1 MTSNLLAET
10 IAANLAAVRAR
21 IANAAEQAG
30 RPVSDIKLVA
40 VGKTHDAQAIAAAIA
55 ADQLT
60 FGENRVQEAKTKYP
74 DLKAAH
80 PDLDLHLIGP
90 LQTNKVKD
98 AVALFDA
105 IHTVDRPHLAD
116 ALASELKRTGRRLD
130 CFVQVNTG
138 EEPQK
143 AGVAPRDALAF
154 LDKCRTDFGIVISGL
169 MCIPPADEEPSLHFA
184 LLLKLARDAGLKE
197 LSMGMSGDYETAIRF
212 GATHVRVGS
221 AIFGARP
228 AAEQITS
235 A

>member
-21 IANAAEQAG
+21 IANAAAQAG

-74 DLKAAH
+74 DLMTAH

-105 IHTVDRPHLAD
+105 IHTVDRPHLAE
-116 ALASELKRTGRRLD
+116 ALASELKRTGRAPKL
-130 CFVQVNTG
+130 FIQVNTG

>member
-105 IHTVDRPHLAD
+105 IHTVDRPHLAE
-116 ALASELKRTGRRLD
+116 ALASELKRTGRAPKL
-130 CFVQVNTG
+130 FIQVNTG

-184 LLLKLARDAGLKE
+184 LLLKLARDFGLKE